1 MGVQYLSR
9 VDYLNPLLMPL
20 ELYPRIRVEPGV
32 SVRFPAIISTERMIE
47 LSRNTTGQGGTLGT
61 VGGLTEAYFYLE
73 FADFRTQ
80 WRPVRIPGAR
90 DGHWQFQGGVI
101 TLAVAIKVFVRD
113 AYDPG
118 KDSTNLAIFALI
130 MEHELHHV
138 FDEIELVRQDMPSQI
153 RTHPTF
159 QRWLERQEP
168 MPANDFNRLV
178 SGYSAP
184 RLFNDEIWLR
194 LDERPPG
201 FGLEALLLPI
211 WINGHNQKNHDRHR
225 RELQR
230 YQSRINDLERA
241 RINGLLWSGDAGSDP
256 WRG

>member
-1 MGVQYLSR
+1 MSVQYLSR
-9 VDYLNPLLMPL
+9 VEYLNPLLVPL
-20 ELYPRIRVEPGV
+20 DLYPRIRVEPGV
-32 SVRFPAIISTERMIE
+32 SVYFPAMISTERMIE

-61 VGGLTEAYFYLE
+61 VGGLTEAYFYIA
-73 FADFRTQ
+73 FPDFRAQ
-80 WRPVRIPGAR
+80 WRPVKVAGAR
-90 DGHWQFQGGVI
+90 DVSWQFQGGVV

-138 FDEIELVRQDMPSQI
+138 FDEIELVRQDMPSHA

-159 QRWLERQEP
+159 QRWLDRQEP
-168 MPANDFNRLV
+168 VPSSDFNRLF

-184 RLFNDEIWLR
+184 RLFSDDIWLR

-201 FGLEALLLPI
+201 FALEALLLPN
-211 WINGHNQKNHDRHR
+211 WINGHNFRNQARHKL
-225 RELQR
+225 ELQR
-230 YQSRINDLERA
+230 YQSRIDDLERA
-241 RINGLLWSGDAGSDP
+241 RVNGRLWSGDAGSDP
-256 WRG
+256 WRD